1 MVCGLSRGD
10 TGEVD
15 RGRAEG
21 YLRLLAE
28 QELRRVVAR
37 CSADAA
43 GSCPVD
49 DALRPASVAGA
60 LAGRAA
66 RRDGGMVPGR
76 GWSAD
81 RAVAGLYLAYYGQLV
96 RQAGMMVRD
105 ARVAEEVVQGSFVA
119 VHGCW
124 PRLGDARVAEAYLS
138 QEVVN
143 RSRAVLRHGA
153 GRGGSPQ
160 QLRPGGSGE
169 HLARAVRVAQLMIA
183 VDGRV
188 AQQVSGQLRVARVAR
203 VLTAVGA
210 LDDGVAG
217 RVLGDLELAL
227 AVRRAVSPGWI
238 GPVQSWWWRPWPVRP
253 DPAGPPVAGLVRVVR
268 LGQVIPVGDQDAG
281 GEVYLL
287 SYAHTAA
294 GPQLSV
300 LAPARLGPVPPGQPG
315 PPRQVIPP
323 GDGPRRR
330 LTDGWLPAS
339 RLEQFTATDD
349 RGARYQMRVLPMAG
363 GPDGW
368 TLLLYPRA
376 AHEPRWLDLTTS
388 PGQPAVRLDLTP
400 PAPAQQDATVT
411 VATAPASPGEHLLHA
426 IAALLLTTLLT
437 ASSGPDPP
445 GPQPGPLGTATH
457 GLGQVI
463 TALHAAGAL
472 SPLSPVPGQLA
483 ALCAHLPASGH
494 GITAPPARDLP
505 APWRSMLAHHHR
517 RKPVTALDGCAPM
530 AVTLP
535 ELDGISLAI
544 LGLHNCQGRT
554 IMHLHASGPKCP
566 ASSWP
571 DELPAWPLTW
581 IRDSGG
587 SWHTTRT
594 LGRGGTGQAPLRVDL
609 IPPLSRTA
617 TWIETITTGQT
628 AQVSA
633 RLPLRWQ

>member
-1 MVCGLSRGD
+1 MNRD
-10 TGEVD
+10 
-15 RGRAEG
+15 RAEV

-28 QELRRVVAR
+28 EELRLAVAR
-37 CSADAA
+37 CPDGPA
-43 GSCPVD
+43 GSWPVD
-49 DALRPASVAGA
+49 DAVRPVSVAGA

-66 RRDGGMVPGR
+66 RRGGGMAPGR

-81 RAVAGLYLAYYGQLV
+81 RAVAGLYLAHYQALM

-105 ARVAEEVVQGSFVA
+105 TRVAEEVVQGSFVA
-119 VHGCW
+119 MHGGW
-124 PRLGDARVAEAYLS
+124 PRLGDARAAEDYLR
-138 QEVVN
+138 QEVAN
-143 RSRAVLRHGA
+143 RSRAVLRHGT

-169 HLARAVRVAQLMIA
+169 HLARAARVARLMTA
-183 VDGRV
+183 VNGRV
-188 AQQVSGQLRVARVAR
+188 GQHVSSHLRVARAAR
-203 VLTAVGA
+203 ALTTVGA

-217 RVLGDLELAL
+217 QILGDLELTL
-227 AVRRAVSPGWI
+227 AARRAVFPGWI

-253 DPAGPPVAGLVRVVR
+253 EPAGPAAGPVRVVR
-268 LGQVIPVGDQDAG
+268 LGQVIPVRDQDTD

-300 LAPARLGPVPPGQPG
+300 LAPARLRPAPPGQPE
-315 PPRQVIPP
+315 PHRPAIPP
-323 GDGPRRR
+323 ENGPGRP
-330 LTDGWLPAS
+330 LIDGWIPAS

-349 RGARYQMRVLPMAG
+349 QAARYQMTVLPMAG

-368 TLLLYPRA
+368 TLLLHPRP

-388 PGQPAVRLDLTP
+388 PGQAAVRLDLTP

-411 VATAPASPGEHLLHA
+411 VTTAPASPGEHLLQA
-426 IAALLLTTLLT
+426 IAAKLLTTLLA
-437 ASSGPDPP
+437 ASSGPDPA
-445 GPQPGPLGTATH
+445 GPQPGPLGTAAD

-463 TALHAAGAL
+463 TALQAAGAL
-472 SPLSPVPGQLA
+472 SPFSPVPGQLA
-483 ALCAHLPASGH
+483 ALCAVLPASGH

-505 APWRSMLAHHHR
+505 GPWLSVLADHHR
-517 RKPVTALDGCAPM
+517 RKPATARDGCAAV

-566 ASSWP
+566 ASCWP
-571 DELPAWPLTW
+571 DELPAWPVTW

-594 LGRGGTGQAPLRVDL
+594 LGRGGTGEAPLRVEL
-609 IPPLSRTA
+609 VPPLSRTA
-617 TWIETITTGQT
+617 TWIETITTGQSG
-628 AQVSA
+628 QIRA
-633 RLPLRWQ
+633 RLPLRW

>member
-1 MVCGLSRGD
+1 
-10 TGEVD
+10 VD
-15 RGRAEG
+15 RAGAEG

-28 QELRRVVAR
+28 EELRRVVAW
-37 CSADAA
+37 CSAGAA

-49 DALRPASVAGA
+49 DAVRPVSVAGA
-60 LAGRAA
+60 LAGRVA
-66 RRDGGMVPGR
+66 RRGGEMAPGR

-81 RAVAGLYLAYYGQLV
+81 RAVAGLYLAHYRRLV

-105 ARVAEEVVQGSFVA
+105 ARVAEEVVLGSFVA
-119 VHGCW
+119 VHGGW
-124 PRLGDARVAEAYLS
+124 PRLGDARAAEDYLR
-138 QEVVN
+138 QEVAN

-153 GRGGSPQ
+153 GRGGGPQ

-169 HLARAVRVAQLMIA
+169 HLARAVRVAQLMTA
-183 VDGRV
+183 VNGRV
-188 AQQVSGQLRVARVAR
+188 GQHVSSHLRVARVAR
-203 VLTAVGA
+203 ALTAVGA

-217 RVLGDLELAL
+217 QILGDLELAL
-227 AVRRAVSPGWI
+227 AARRAVSPGWI

-253 DPAGPPVAGLVRVVR
+253 EPAGPAAGPVRVVR
-268 LGQVIPVGDQDAG
+268 LGQVIPVRDQDTD

-300 LAPARLGPVPPGQPG
+300 LAPARRGPAPAARPG
-315 PPRQVIPP
+315 PPRPVIPP
-323 GDGPRRR
+323 GDGPGRP
-330 LTDGWLPAS
+330 LIDGWLPAS

-349 RGARYQMRVLPMAG
+349 QAARYQMAVLPMAG

-368 TLLLYPRA
+368 TLLLHPRP

-388 PGQPAVRLDLTP
+388 PGQAAVRLDLTP

-411 VATAPASPGEHLLHA
+411 VTTAPASPGEHLLQA
-426 IAALLLTTLLT
+426 IAAKLLTTLLA
-437 ASSGPDPP
+437 ASSGPDPA

-463 TALHAAGAL
+463 TALQAAGAL
-472 SPLSPVPGQLA
+472 SPLSPIPGQLA

-505 APWRSMLAHHHR
+505 AQWRSMLAHHHR
-517 RKPVTALDGCAPM
+517 RKPATARDGCAAI

-554 IMHLHASGPKCP
+554 IMHVHASGPKCP
-566 ASSWP
+566 ASCWP
-571 DELPAWPLTW
+571 DELPAWPVTW

-594 LGRGGTGQAPLRVDL
+594 LGRGGTGQAPLRVEL
-609 IPPLSRTA
+609 VPPLSRTA
-617 TWIETITTGQT
+617 TWIETITTGQS
-628 AQVSA
+628 AQIRA

>member
-1 MVCGLSRGD
+1 MNRD
-10 TGEVD
+10 
-15 RGRAEG
+15 RAEV

-28 QELRRVVAR
+28 EELRRVVAR
-37 CSADAA
+37 CPAGAA
-43 GSCPVD
+43 GSWPVD
-49 DALRPASVAGA
+49 DAVRPVSVAGA
-60 LAGRAA
+60 LAGRVA
-66 RRDGGMVPGR
+66 RRGGGMAPGR

-81 RAVAGLYLAYYGQLV
+81 RAVAGLYLAHYQALV
-96 RQAGMMVRD
+96 RQAAMMVRD

-119 VHGCW
+119 VHGGW
-124 PRLGDARVAEAYLS
+124 PGLGDARAAEDYLR
-138 QEVVN
+138 QEVAN
-143 RSRAVLRHGA
+143 RSRAVRRHGA
-153 GRGGSPQ
+153 GRGGGPQ

-169 HLARAVRVAQLMIA
+169 HLARAARVAQLMTA
-183 VDGRV
+183 VNGRV
-188 AQQVSGQLRVARVAR
+188 GQHVSSHLRVARAAR
-203 VLTAVGA
+203 ALTAVGA

-217 RVLGDLELAL
+217 QVLGDLELAL
-227 AVRRAVSPGWI
+227 AARRVVSPGWI

-253 DPAGPPVAGLVRVVR
+253 EPAGTAAGAVRVVR
-268 LGQVIPVGDQDAG
+268 LGQVIPVRDQDTD

-300 LAPARLGPVPPGQPG
+300 LAPARLRPAPPGQPG
-315 PPRQVIPP
+315 PPRPVIPP
-323 GDGPRRR
+323 GDGPGRP
-330 LTDGWLPAS
+330 LIDGWIPAS
-339 RLEQFTATDD
+339 RLEQFTAADD
-349 RGARYQMRVLPMAG
+349 QAARYQMTVLPMAG

-368 TLLLYPRA
+368 TLLLHPRP

-388 PGQPAVRLDLTP
+388 PGQAAVRLDLTP

-411 VATAPASPGEHLLHA
+411 VTTAPASPGEHLLQA
-426 IAALLLTTLLT
+426 IAAKLLTTLLA
-437 ASSGPDPP
+437 ASSGPDPA
-445 GPQPGPLGTATH
+445 GPQPGPLGTAAD

-463 TALHAAGAL
+463 TALQAAGAL
-472 SPLSPVPGQLA
+472 SPFSPVPGQLA
-483 ALCAHLPASGH
+483 ALCAVLPASGH

-505 APWRSMLAHHHR
+505 AQWRSMLAHHHR
-517 RKPVTALDGCAPM
+517 RKPATARDGCAAV

-566 ASSWP
+566 ASCWP
-571 DELPAWPLTW
+571 DELPAWPVTW

-594 LGRGGTGQAPLRVDL
+594 LGRGGTGQAPLRVEL
-609 IPPLSRTA
+609 VPPLSRTA
-617 TWIETITTGQT
+617 TWIETITTGQS
-628 AQVSA
+628 AQISA

>member
-1 MVCGLSRGD
+1 MNRD
-10 TGEVD
+10 
-15 RGRAEG
+15 RAEV

-28 QELRRVVAR
+28 EELRLAVAR
-37 CSADAA
+37 CPDGPA
-43 GSCPVD
+43 GSWPVD
-49 DALRPASVAGA
+49 DAVRPVSVAGA

-66 RRDGGMVPGR
+66 RRGGGMAPGR

-81 RAVAGLYLAYYGQLV
+81 RAVAGLYLAHYQALM

-105 ARVAEEVVQGSFVA
+105 TRVAEEVVQGSFVA
-119 VHGCW
+119 MHGGW
-124 PRLGDARVAEAYLS
+124 PRLGDARAAEDYLS
-138 QEVVN
+138 QEVAN
-143 RSRAVLRHGA
+143 RCRAVLRHGA

-169 HLARAVRVAQLMIA
+169 HLARAARVAQLMTA
-183 VDGRV
+183 VNGCV
-188 AQQVSGQLRVARVAR
+188 GQHVSSHLRVARAAR
-203 VLTAVGA
+203 ALTAVGA

-217 RVLGDLELAL
+217 QILGDLELAL
-227 AVRRAVSPGWI
+227 AARRAVSPGWI

-253 DPAGPPVAGLVRVVR
+253 EPAGPAAGPVRVVR
-268 LGQVIPVGDQDAG
+268 LGQVIPVRDQDTD

-300 LAPARLGPVPPGQPG
+300 LAPARLRPAPPGQPE
-315 PPRQVIPP
+315 PHRPAIPP
-323 GDGPRRR
+323 ENGPGRP
-330 LTDGWLPAS
+330 LIDGWIPAS
-339 RLEQFTATDD
+339 RLEQFTAADD
-349 RGARYQMRVLPMAG
+349 QGTRYQMTVLPMAG

-368 TLLLYPRA
+368 TLLLHPRP
-376 AHEPRWLDLTTS
+376 AHEPRWLALTTS
-388 PGQPAVRLDLTP
+388 PGQAAVRLDLTP

-411 VATAPASPGEHLLHA
+411 VTTAPASPGEHLLQA
-426 IAALLLTTLLT
+426 IAAKLLTTLLA
-437 ASSGPDPP
+437 ASSAPDPA
-445 GPQPGPLGTATH
+445 GPQPGPLGTAAD

-463 TALHAAGAL
+463 TALQAAGAL
-472 SPLSPVPGQLA
+472 SPFSPVPGQLA
-483 ALCAHLPASGH
+483 ALCAVLPASGH

-505 APWRSMLAHHHR
+505 APWLSVLAHHHR
-517 RKPVTALDGCAPM
+517 RKPATARDGCAAV

-566 ASSWP
+566 AICWP
-571 DELPAWPLTW
+571 DELPAWPVTW

-594 LGRGGTGQAPLRVDL
+594 LGRGGTGQAPLRVEL
-609 IPPLSRTA
+609 VPPLSRTA
-617 TWIETITTGQT
+617 TWIETITTGQSG
-628 AQVSA
+628 QIRA

>member
-1 MVCGLSRGD
+1 MNRD
-10 TGEVD
+10 
-15 RGRAEG
+15 RAEV

-28 QELRRVVAR
+28 EELRLAVAR
-37 CSADAA
+37 CPDGPA
-43 GSCPVD
+43 GSWPVD
-49 DALRPASVAGA
+49 DAVRPASVAEA

-66 RRDGGMVPGR
+66 RRGGWMAPGR

-81 RAVAGLYLAYYGQLV
+81 RAVAGLYLAHYQALM
-96 RQAGMMVRD
+96 RQAGMMIRD
-105 ARVAEEVVQGSFVA
+105 TRVAEEVVQGSFMA
-119 VHGCW
+119 VHGGW
-124 PRLGDARVAEAYLS
+124 PRLGDARAAADYLS
-138 QEVVN
+138 QEVAI

-169 HLARAVRVAQLMIA
+169 HLARAARVAQLMTA
-183 VDGRV
+183 VNGRV
-188 AQQVSGQLRVARVAR
+188 GQHVSSHLRVARVAR
-203 VLTAVGA
+203 ALTAVGA

-217 RVLGDLELAL
+217 QILGDLELAL
-227 AVRRAVSPGWI
+227 AARRAVSPGWI

-253 DPAGPPVAGLVRVVR
+253 EPAGPAAGTVRVVR
-268 LGQVIPVGDQDAG
+268 LGQLIPVRDQDTD

-287 SYAHTAA
+287 SYTYTAA
-294 GPQLSV
+294 GPQLSM
-300 LAPARLGPVPPGQPG
+300 LAPARLRPAPPGQPE
-315 PPRQVIPP
+315 PHRPVTPP

-339 RLEQFTATDD
+339 RLEQFTAADD
-349 RGARYQMRVLPMAG
+349 QGTRYQMTVLPMAD

-368 TLLLYPRA
+368 TLLLHPRA
-376 AHEPRWLDLTTS
+376 VHEARWLDLTTS

-400 PAPAQQDATVT
+400 PAPAQQDTTVT
-411 VATAPASPGEHLLHA
+411 VTTAPASPGEHLLQA
-426 IAALLLTTLLT
+426 IAAKLLTTLLA
-437 ASSGPDPP
+437 ASSEPDPA
-445 GPQPGPLGTATH
+445 GPQPGPLGTAAD

-463 TALHAAGAL
+463 TALQAAGAL

-483 ALCAHLPASGH
+483 ALCAVLPASGH

-505 APWRSMLAHHHR
+505 APWLSVLAHHHR
-517 RKPVTALDGCAPM
+517 RKPATARDGCAAV

-554 IMHLHASGPKCP
+554 IVHLHASGPKCP
-566 ASSWP
+566 ASCWP
-571 DELPAWPLTW
+571 DELPAWPVTW

-594 LGRGGTGQAPLRVDL
+594 LGRGGTGEAPLRVEL
-609 IPPLSRTA
+609 VPPLSRTA
-617 TWIETITTGQT
+617 TWIETITTGQSR
-628 AQVSA
+628 QVSA

>member
-1 MVCGLSRGD
+1 MNRD
-10 TGEVD
+10 
-15 RGRAEG
+15 RAEV

-28 QELRRVVAR
+28 EELRLAVAR
-37 CSADAA
+37 CPDGPA
-43 GSCPVD
+43 GSWPVD
-49 DALRPASVAGA
+49 DAVRPASVAGA

-66 RRDGGMVPGR
+66 RRGGGMAPGR

-81 RAVAGLYLAYYGQLV
+81 RAVAGLYLAHYQALV
-96 RQAGMMVRD
+96 RQAAMMVRD

-119 VHGCW
+119 VHGGW
-124 PRLGDARVAEAYLS
+124 PRLGDAGAAEDYLS
-138 QEVVN
+138 QEVAN
-143 RSRAVLRHGA
+143 RSRAVRRHGA
-153 GRGGSPQ
+153 GRGGGPQ

-169 HLARAVRVAQLMIA
+169 HLARAVRVAQLMTA
-183 VDGRV
+183 VNGRV
-188 AQQVSGQLRVARVAR
+188 GQHVSSHLRVARVAR
-203 VLTAVGA
+203 ALTAVGA

-217 RVLGDLELAL
+217 QILGDLELAL
-227 AVRRAVSPGWI
+227 AARRAVFPGWI

-253 DPAGPPVAGLVRVVR
+253 EPAGPAAGPVRVVR
-268 LGQVIPVGDQDAG
+268 LGQVIPVRDQDTD

-300 LAPARLGPVPPGQPG
+300 LAPARLGPVPSARPG
-315 PPRQVIPP
+315 PPRPVIPP
-323 GDGPRRR
+323 GDGPGRR
-330 LTDGWLPAS
+330 LIDGWLPAS
-339 RLEQFTATDD
+339 RLEQFTAADD
-349 RGARYQMRVLPMAG
+349 QAARYQMTVLPMAG

-368 TLLLYPRA
+368 TLLLHPRP

-388 PGQPAVRLDLTP
+388 PGQAAVRLDLTP

-411 VATAPASPGEHLLHA
+411 VTTAPASPGEHLLQA
-426 IAALLLTTLLT
+426 IAAKLLTTLLA
-437 ASSGPDPP
+437 ASSGPDPA

-463 TALHAAGAL
+463 TALQAAGAL
-472 SPLSPVPGQLA
+472 SPLSPIPGQLA
-483 ALCAHLPASGH
+483 ALCAVLPASGH

-505 APWRSMLAHHHR
+505 AQWRSMLAHHHR
-517 RKPVTALDGCAPM
+517 RKPATARDGCAAM

-566 ASSWP
+566 ASCWP
-571 DELPAWPLTW
+571 DELPAWPVTW

-594 LGRGGTGQAPLRVDL
+594 LGRGGAGQAPLRVEL
-609 IPPLSRTA
+609 VPPLSRTA
-617 TWIETITTGQT
+617 TWIETITTGQSG
-628 AQVSA
+628 QVSA

>member
-1 MVCGLSRGD
+1 MNRD
-10 TGEVD
+10 
-15 RGRAEG
+15 RAEV

-28 QELRRVVAR
+28 EELRLAVAR
-37 CSADAA
+37 CPDGPA
-43 GSCPVD
+43 GSWPVD
-49 DALRPASVAGA
+49 DAVRPVSVAGA
-60 LAGRAA
+60 LAGRVA
-66 RRDGGMVPGR
+66 RRGGGMAPGR

-81 RAVAGLYLAYYGQLV
+81 RAVAGLYLAHYQALM

-119 VHGCW
+119 VHGGW
-124 PRLGDARVAEAYLS
+124 PRLGDARAAEDYLR
-138 QEVVN
+138 QEVAN
-143 RSRAVLRHGA
+143 RSRAVRRHGA
-153 GRGGSPQ
+153 GRGGGPQ

-169 HLARAVRVAQLMIA
+169 HLARAARVAQLMTA
-183 VDGRV
+183 VNGRV
-188 AQQVSGQLRVARVAR
+188 GQHVSSHLRVARVAR
-203 VLTAVGA
+203 ALTAVGA

-217 RVLGDLELAL
+217 QILGDLELAL
-227 AVRRAVSPGWI
+227 AARRVVSPGWI

-253 DPAGPPVAGLVRVVR
+253 EPAGLAAGPVRVVR
-268 LGQVIPVGDQDAG
+268 LGQVIPVRDQDTD

-300 LAPARLGPVPPGQPG
+300 LAPARLGPVPPGRPG
-315 PPRQVIPP
+315 PHRPVIPP
-323 GDGPRRR
+323 GDGPGRP
-330 LTDGWLPAS
+330 LIDGWIPAS
-339 RLEQFTATDD
+339 RLEQFTAADD
-349 RGARYQMRVLPMAG
+349 QGTRYQMTVLPMAG

-368 TLLLYPRA
+368 TLLLHPRP

-400 PAPAQQDATVT
+400 PAPAQQDAPVTVT
-411 VATAPASPGEHLLHA
+411 TAPASPGEHLLQA
-426 IAALLLTTLLT
+426 IAAKLLTTRLA
-437 ASSGPDPP
+437 ASSGPDPA
-445 GPQPGPLGTATH
+445 GPQPGPLGTAAD

-463 TALHAAGAL
+463 TALQAAGAL
-472 SPLSPVPGQLA
+472 SPFSPVPGQLA
-483 ALCAHLPASGH
+483 ALCAVLPASGH

-505 APWRSMLAHHHR
+505 APWLSVLAHHHR
-517 RKPVTALDGCAPM
+517 RKPATARDGCAAV

-554 IMHLHASGPKCP
+554 IVHLHASGPKCP
-566 ASSWP
+566 ASCWP
-571 DELPAWPLTW
+571 DELPAWPVTW

-594 LGRGGTGQAPLRVDL
+594 LGRGGTGQAPLRVEL
-609 IPPLSRTA
+609 VPPLSRTA
-617 TWIETITTGQT
+617 TWIETITTGQSG
-628 AQVSA
+628 QIRA

>member
-1 MVCGLSRGD
+1 MNRD
-10 TGEVD
+10 
-15 RGRAEG
+15 RAEV

-28 QELRRVVAR
+28 EELRLAVAR
-37 CSADAA
+37 CPDGPA
-43 GSCPVD
+43 GSWPVD
-49 DALRPASVAGA
+49 DAVRPVSVAGA

-66 RRDGGMVPGR
+66 RRGGGMAPGR

-81 RAVAGLYLAYYGQLV
+81 RAVAGLYLAHYQALM

-105 ARVAEEVVQGSFVA
+105 TRVAEEVVQGSFVA
-119 VHGCW
+119 VHGGW
-124 PRLGDARVAEAYLS
+124 PRLGDARAAEDYLS
-138 QEVVN
+138 QEVAN

-169 HLARAVRVAQLMIA
+169 HLARAARVAQLMTA
-183 VDGRV
+183 VNGRV
-188 AQQVSGQLRVARVAR
+188 GQYVSSHRRVARAAR
-203 VLTAVGA
+203 ALTTVGA

-217 RVLGDLELAL
+217 QILGDLELAL
-227 AVRRAVSPGWI
+227 AARRAVSPGWI

-253 DPAGPPVAGLVRVVR
+253 EPAGPAAGPVRVVR
-268 LGQVIPVGDQDAG
+268 LGQVIPVRDQDTD

-300 LAPARLGPVPPGQPG
+300 LAPARLRPAPPGQPE
-315 PPRQVIPP
+315 PHRPAIPP
-323 GDGPRRR
+323 ENGPGRP
-330 LTDGWLPAS
+330 LIDGWIPAS
-339 RLEQFTATDD
+339 RLEKFTATDD
-349 RGARYQMRVLPMAG
+349 QGTRYQMKVLPMAG

-368 TLLLYPRA
+368 TLLLHPRP
-376 AHEPRWLDLTTS
+376 AHDPRWLDLTTS
-388 PGQPAVRLDLTP
+388 PGQPGVRLDLTP
-400 PAPAQQDATVT
+400 PSPAQQDATVT
-411 VATAPASPGEHLLHA
+411 VTTAPASPGEHLLQA
-426 IAALLLTTLLT
+426 IAAKLLTTLLA
-437 ASSGPDPP
+437 ASTGPDPA
-445 GPQPGPLGTATH
+445 GPQPGPLGTAAD

-463 TALHAAGAL
+463 TALQAAGAL
-472 SPLSPVPGQLA
+472 SPFSPVPGQLA
-483 ALCAHLPASGH
+483 ALYAVLPASSH

-505 APWRSMLAHHHR
+505 APWLSVLADHHR
-517 RKPVTALDGCAPM
+517 RKPATARDGCAAV

-571 DELPAWPLTW
+571 DELPAWPVTW

-594 LGRGGTGQAPLRVDL
+594 LGRGGTGEAPLRVEL
-609 IPPLSRTA
+609 VPPLSRTA
-617 TWIETITTGQT
+617 TWIETTTTGQSG
-628 AQVSA
+628 QIRA

>member
-1 MVCGLSRGD
+1 MNRD
-10 TGEVD
+10 
-15 RGRAEG
+15 RAEV

-28 QELRRVVAR
+28 EELRLAVAR
-37 CSADAA
+37 CPDGPA
-43 GSCPVD
+43 GSWPVD
-49 DALRPASVAGA
+49 DAVRPVSVAGA

-66 RRDGGMVPGR
+66 RRGGGMAPGR

-81 RAVAGLYLAYYGQLV
+81 RAVAGLYLAHYQALM

-105 ARVAEEVVQGSFVA
+105 TRVAEEVVQGSFVA
-119 VHGCW
+119 MHGGW
-124 PRLGDARVAEAYLS
+124 PRLGDARAAEDYLS
-138 QEVVN
+138 QEVAN

-169 HLARAVRVAQLMIA
+169 HLARAARVAQLMTA
-183 VDGRV
+183 VNGRV
-188 AQQVSGQLRVARVAR
+188 GQYVSSHRRVARAAR
-203 VLTAVGA
+203 ALTTVGA

-217 RVLGDLELAL
+217 QILGDLELAL
-227 AVRRAVSPGWI
+227 AARRAVSPGWI

-253 DPAGPPVAGLVRVVR
+253 EPAGPAAGPVRVVR
-268 LGQVIPVGDQDAG
+268 LGQVIPVRDQDTD

-300 LAPARLGPVPPGQPG
+300 LAPARLRPAPPGQPA
-315 PPRQVIPP
+315 PPRPAIPP
-323 GDGPRRR
+323 ENGPGRP
-330 LTDGWLPAS
+330 LIDGWIPAS
-339 RLEQFTATDD
+339 RLEKFTATDD
-349 RGARYQMRVLPMAG
+349 QGTRYQMKVLPMAG

-368 TLLLYPRA
+368 TLLLHPRP
-376 AHEPRWLDLTTS
+376 AHDPRWLDLTTS
-388 PGQPAVRLDLTP
+388 PGQPGVRLDLTP
-400 PAPAQQDATVT
+400 PSPAQQDATVT
-411 VATAPASPGEHLLHA
+411 VTTAPASPGEHLLQA
-426 IAALLLTTLLT
+426 IAAKLLTTLLA
-437 ASSGPDPP
+437 ASTGPDPA
-445 GPQPGPLGTATH
+445 GPQPGPLGTAAD

-463 TALHAAGAL
+463 TALQAAGAL
-472 SPLSPVPGQLA
+472 SPFSPVPGQLA
-483 ALCAHLPASGH
+483 ALYAVLPASSH

-505 APWRSMLAHHHR
+505 APWLSVLADHHR
-517 RKPVTALDGCAPM
+517 RKPATARDGCAAV

-571 DELPAWPLTW
+571 DELPAWPVTW

-594 LGRGGTGQAPLRVDL
+594 LGRGGTGEAPLRVEL
-609 IPPLSRTA
+609 VPPLSRTA
-617 TWIETITTGQT
+617 TWIETTTTGQSG
-628 AQVSA
+628 QIRA